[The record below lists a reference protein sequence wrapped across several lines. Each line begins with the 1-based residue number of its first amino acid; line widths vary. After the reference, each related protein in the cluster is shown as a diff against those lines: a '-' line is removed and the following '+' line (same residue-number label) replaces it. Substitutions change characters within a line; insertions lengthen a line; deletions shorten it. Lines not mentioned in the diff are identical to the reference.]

1 MAELALLSERM
12 SARHPVTVSDD
23 SSALL
28 ERANEISE
36 RNRPD
41 IERIVATL
49 SAGAERGALLQ
60 SRQLGQAIHDADT
73 TMLEIT
79 EMLHTH
85 ATASSDADERVRALK
100 TRLKS
105 LKREIVAASVERD
118 RLEQQLAEREH
129 RYKTLQ
135 LALLEFIG
143 ADPDASPDL
152 DHALSHEIREIW
164 RAIRSLERQ
173 SSPDKEAFL
182 EQIERLRLANT
193 ANFANGSKNLT
204 GRIDALQ
211 AAIDSV
217 PVTETGEP

>member
-1 MAELALLSERM
+1 MM
-12 SARHPVTVSDD
+12 P
-23 SSALL
+23 
-28 ERANEISE
+28 
-36 RNRPD
+36 
-41 IERIVATL
+41 
-49 SAGAERGALLQ
+49 
-60 SRQLGQAIHDADT
+60 
-73 TMLEIT
+73 
-79 EMLHTH
+79 
-85 ATASSDADERVRALK
+85 
-100 TRLKS
+100 
-105 LKREIVAASVERD
+105 IVAASVERD